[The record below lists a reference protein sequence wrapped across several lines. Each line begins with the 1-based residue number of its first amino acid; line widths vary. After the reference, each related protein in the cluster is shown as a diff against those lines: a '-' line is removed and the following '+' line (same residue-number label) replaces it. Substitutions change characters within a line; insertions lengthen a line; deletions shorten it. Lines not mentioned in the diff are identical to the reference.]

1 MAAIE
6 AKVDYEIRE
15 TVAWITLNRPQKL
28 NALADDMREQF
39 LAHVKSAG
47 ADDAVRSLVV
57 VGAGKGF
64 CAGGDIDHMVELQAN
79 SDEAGFRHL
88 LQVGNEAVLALQ
100 AFPGLTVAAV
110 NGIAAGAGLSL
121 ALACD
126 LRFATPD
133 AKFSAPWIK
142 LGLVPDWGASFWLP
156 RLVGV
161 GRALEIVTSGA
172 AVDAKRA
179 SRIGLITGIVSDEDF
194 QSAVQ
199 ERVIELGAARRAV
212 AHAKRL
218 IRLGSEDS
226 LEAAMARESESQ
238 EECFETEDFKE
249 GLNAFL
255 EKRRA
260 LFEGK

>member
-1 MAAIE
+1 MAANE

-28 NALADDMREQF
+28 NALAGDMREQF
-39 LAHVKSAG
+39 LGYVKSAG
-47 ADDAVRSLVV
+47 ADDTVRSLVV

-64 CAGGDIDHMVELQAN
+64 CAGGDIGHMVELQAN

-133 AKFSAPWIK
+133 AKLSAPWIK

-161 GRALEIVTSGA
+161 GKALEIVTSGA
-172 AVDAKRA
+172 PVDAKRA
-179 SRIGLITGIVSDEDF
+179 ERIGLITGIVSDEDF

-199 ERVIELGAARRAV
+199 DRVIELGSARHAA

-226 LEAAMARESESQ
+226 LEAAMARETESQ
-238 EECFETEDFKE
+238 EECFETDDFKE
-249 GLNAFL
+249 GLSAFL
-255 EKRRA
+255 ENRRA
-260 LFEGK
+260 LFKGK

>member
-1 MAAIE
+1 M
-6 AKVDYEIRE
+6 
-15 TVAWITLNRPQKL
+15 
-28 NALADDMREQF
+28 
-39 LAHVKSAG
+39 
-47 ADDAVRSLVV
+47 
-57 VGAGKGF
+57 
-64 CAGGDIDHMVELQAN
+64 
-79 SDEAGFRHL
+79 
-88 LQVGNEAVLALQ
+88 
-100 AFPGLTVAAV
+100 
-110 NGIAAGAGLSL
+110 
-121 ALACD
+121 
-126 LRFATPD
+126 
-133 AKFSAPWIK
+133 
-142 LGLVPDWGASFWLP
+142 
-156 RLVGV
+156 
-161 GRALEIVTSGA
+161 ALEIVTSGA

-199 ERVIELGAARRAV
+199 ERVIELGAARQAV